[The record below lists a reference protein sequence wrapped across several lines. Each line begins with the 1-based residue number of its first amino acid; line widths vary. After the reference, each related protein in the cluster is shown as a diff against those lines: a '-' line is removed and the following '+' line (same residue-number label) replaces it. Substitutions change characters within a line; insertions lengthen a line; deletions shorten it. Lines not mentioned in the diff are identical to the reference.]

1 MSLGNFLGSVGG
13 AIGGL
18 FGDAIGGTITGAT
31 LGSGLG
37 SIGSSLGSLVGFG
50 SDALGLFND
59 LTGNSAKVQKE
70 LMAYQAQLQN
80 ASWKYQMSNRH
91 QLEVGDLRNAGL
103 NPILSANSAGAI
115 SAGIPNGALADSDS
129 ARYNARSSAALARQN
144 AAQVASLVQTNAS
157 TQARNEAEAKAA
169 IMNAESNRMSAVAG
183 ANRNNAEAG
192 YAAVRSK
199 NEALYPSNQPMPFK
213 YINSAKGMV
222 DQIENWF
229 DRRYGLPSNAS
240 PERRRR
246 YEVYING
253 VGSRH

>member
-1 MSLGNFLGSVGG
+1 M
-13 AIGGL
+13 GL
-18 FGDAIGGTITGAT
+18 FSSIGKVISSVTKPISSFIS
-31 LGSGLG
+31 GSG
-37 SIGSSLGSLVGFG
+37 IGDILGFG
-50 SDALGLFND
+50 SDALGIFND
-59 LTGNSAKVQKE
+59 LTGHSAKQQKE

-80 ASWKYQMSNRH
+80 ESWKYQMSNRH

-103 NPILSANSAGAI
+103 NPILSANSAGGI

-129 ARYNARSSAALARQN
+129 ARSGARSSAALARQN
-144 AAQVASLVQTNAS
+144 AAQVASLIQTNAS

-199 NEALYPSNQPMPFK
+199 NEALYPSNQPLPFK
-213 YINSAKGMV
+213 YLNSAKGMV
-222 DQIENWF
+222 DQLEDWF
-229 DRRYGLPSNAS
+229 DRRYGLPSDAS
-240 PERRRR
+240 PARRKR

>member
-1 MSLGNFLGSVGG
+1 M
-13 AIGGL
+13 GL
-18 FGDAIGGTITGAT
+18 FSSIGNAIQSITKPISSF
-31 LGSGLG
+31 LSGSG
-37 SIGSSLGSLVGFG
+37 IGDLMGFG

-103 NPILSANSAGAI
+103 NPILSANSGGSVA
-115 SAGIPNGALADSDS
+115 AGIPNGSLADSDS
-129 ARYNARSSAALARQN
+129 ARYGARSSAALARQN
-144 AAQVASLVQTNAS
+144 AAQVASLIQTNAS

-199 NEALYPSNQPMPFK
+199 NEALYPSNQPLPFK
-213 YINSAKGMV
+213 YFNSAKGMV
-222 DQIENWF
+222 DSIEDF
-229 DRRYGLPSNAS
+229 LDRRYGLPSNAS
-240 PERRRR
+240 PERRKR

>member
-1 MSLGNFLGSVGG
+1 M
-13 AIGGL
+13 GL
-18 FGDAIGGTITGAT
+18 FSSIGDAIQSFTKPVSSF
-31 LGSGLG
+31 LSGSG
-37 SIGSSLGSLVGFG
+37 IGDLMGFG

-80 ASWKYQMSNRH
+80 QSWKYQMSNRH

-103 NPILSANSAGAI
+103 NPILSANSAGSVA
-115 SAGIPNGALADSDS
+115 AGIPNGSLADSDS
-129 ARYNARSSAALARQN
+129 ARYGARSSAALARQN
-144 AAQVASLVQTNAS
+144 AAQVASLIQTNAS

-213 YINSAKGMV
+213 YFNSAKGMV
-222 DQIENWF
+222 DSIEDF
-229 DRRYGLPSNAS
+229 LDRRYGLPSNAS
-240 PERRRR
+240 PERRKR

>member
-1 MSLGNFLGSVGG
+1 M
-13 AIGGL
+13 GL
-18 FGDAIGGTITGAT
+18 FSSIGNAIQSVTKPVSGF
-31 LGSGLG
+31 LSGSG
-37 SIGSSLGSLVGFG
+37 IGDILGFG

-59 LTGNSAKVQKE
+59 LTGNSAKIQKE

-103 NPILSANSAGAI
+103 NPILSANSAGGIA
-115 SAGIPNGALADSDS
+115 AGIPNGALADSDS
-129 ARYNARSSAALARQN
+129 ARYGARSSAALARQN
-144 AAQVASLVQTNAS
+144 AAQVASLIQTNAT
-157 TQARNEAEAKAA
+157 TQARNEAEAKATL
-169 IMNAESNRMSAVAG
+169 MNAESNRMAAIAG

-199 NEALYPSNQPMPFK
+199 NEALYPSNQPLPFK
-213 YINSAKGMV
+213 YLNSAKGMV
-222 DQIENWF
+222 EQIEDLF

>member
-1 MSLGNFLGSVGG
+1 M
-13 AIGGL
+13 GL
-18 FGDAIGGTITGAT
+18 FSSIGNAISSVTKPFSGF
-31 LGSGLG
+31 LSGSG
-37 SIGSSLGSLVGFG
+37 IGDILGFG
-50 SDALGLFND
+50 SDAFGLYND

-80 ASWKYQMSNRH
+80 ESWKYQMSNRH

-103 NPILSANSAGAI
+103 NPILSANSAGSIA
-115 SAGIPNGALADSDS
+115 AGIPNGALADSDS
-129 ARYNARSSAALARQN
+129 ARYGARSNAALARQN
-144 AAQVASLVQTNAS
+144 AAQVASLIQTNAS

-199 NEALYPSNQPMPFK
+199 NEALYPSNQPLPFK

>member
-1 MSLGNFLGSVGG
+1 M
-13 AIGGL
+13 GL
-18 FGDAIGGTITGAT
+18 FSSIGNAISSVTKPFSSF
-31 LGSGLG
+31 LSGSG
-37 SIGSSLGSLVGFG
+37 IGDILGFG
-50 SDALGLFND
+50 SDAFGLYND

-103 NPILSANSAGAI
+103 NPILSANSAGGIA
-115 SAGIPNGALADSDS
+115 AGIPNGALADSDS
-129 ARYNARSSAALARQN
+129 ARYGARSSAALARQN
-144 AAQVASLVQTNAS
+144 AAQVASLIQTNAS

-169 IMNAESNRMSAVAG
+169 IMNAESNRMSAIAG

-199 NEALYPSNQPMPFK
+199 NEALYPSNQPLPFK
-213 YINSAKGMV
+213 YFNSAKGMV
-222 DQIENWF
+222 GEIENWF

>member
-1 MSLGNFLGSVGG
+1 M
-13 AIGGL
+13 GL
-18 FGDAIGGTITGAT
+18 FSSIGNAISSVTTPVSSF
-31 LGSGLG
+31 LSGSG
-37 SIGSSLGSLVGFG
+37 IGDILNFG
-50 SDALGLFND
+50 SDAFGLYND
-59 LTGNSAKVQKE
+59 LTGNSAKIQKQ

-103 NPILSANSAGAI
+103 NPILSANSAGGIA
-115 SAGIPNGALADSDS
+115 AGIPNGALADSDS
-129 ARYNARSSAALARQN
+129 ARYGARTSAALARQN
-144 AAQVASLVQTNAS
+144 AAQVASLIQTNAS

-169 IMNAESNRMSAVAG
+169 IMNAESNRMSAIAG

-199 NEALYPSNQPMPFK
+199 NEALYPSNQPLPFK
-213 YINSAKGMV
+213 YLNSAKGMV
-222 DQIENWF
+222 DEIENWF

-240 PERRRR
+240 PERKKR

>member
-1 MSLGNFLGSVGG
+1 M
-13 AIGGL
+13 GL
-18 FGDAIGGTITGAT
+18 FSSIGNVIKSVTKPVSSF
-31 LGSGLG
+31 LSGSG
-37 SIGSSLGSLVGFG
+37 IGDIFGFG
-50 SDALGLFND
+50 SDALGLYND

-129 ARYNARSSAALARQN
+129 ARYGARSSAALARQN
-144 AAQVASLVQTNAS
+144 AAQVASLIQTNAS

-199 NEALYPSNQPMPFK
+199 NEALYPSNQPLPFK

-222 DQIENWF
+222 ESLEDLL
-229 DRRYGLPSNAS
+229 DHRYGLPSNAS
-240 PERRRR
+240 PERRKR
-246 YEVYING
+246 YEVFING
-253 VGSRH
+253 VGRRQ

>member
-1 MSLGNFLGSVGG
+1 MGLLSSIGNAISSITKPVSGFLS
-13 AIGGL
+13 
-18 FGDAIGGTITGAT
+18 
-31 LGSGLG
+31 GSG
-37 SIGSSLGSLVGFG
+37 IGDILGFG
-50 SDALGLFND
+50 SDALGFYND
-59 LTGNSAKVQKE
+59 LTGNSAKVQKD

-103 NPILSANSAGAI
+103 NPILSANSAGGIA
-115 SAGIPNGALADSDS
+115 AGIPNGALADSDS
-129 ARYNARSSAALARQN
+129 ARYGARSSAALARQN
-144 AAQVASLVQTNAS
+144 AAQVASLIQTNAS

-169 IMNAESNRMSAVAG
+169 IMNAESNRMSAIAG

-199 NEALYPSNQPMPFK
+199 NEALYPSNQPLPFK
-213 YINSAKGMV
+213 YLNSAKGMV
-222 DQIENWF
+222 EQIEDLF

>member
-1 MSLGNFLGSVGG
+1 M
-13 AIGGL
+13 GL
-18 FGDAIGGTITGAT
+18 FSSIGNAIQSVTKPVSSF
-31 LGSGLG
+31 LSGSG
-37 SIGSSLGSLVGFG
+37 IGDLMGFG
-50 SDALGLFND
+50 SDVFGLYND

-80 ASWKYQMSNRH
+80 ESWKYQMSNRH

-103 NPILSANSAGAI
+103 NPILSANSAGSVA
-115 SAGIPNGALADSDS
+115 AGIPNGALADSDS
-129 ARYNARSSAALARQN
+129 ARYGARSSAALARQN
-144 AAQVASLVQTNAS
+144 AAQVASLIQTNAS

-169 IMNAESNRMSAVAG
+169 LMNAESNRMSAVAG

-199 NEALYPSNQPMPFK
+199 NEALYPSNQPLPFK
-213 YINSAKGMV
+213 YLNSAKGMV
-222 DQIENWF
+222 DQLEDWF
-229 DRRYGLPSNAS
+229 DRRYGLPSDAS
-240 PERRRR
+240 PARRKR

>member
-1 MSLGNFLGSVGG
+1 M
-13 AIGGL
+13 GL
-18 FGDAIGGTITGAT
+18 FSSIGNAIQSVTKPVSSF
-31 LGSGLG
+31 LSGSG
-37 SIGSSLGSLVGFG
+37 IGDLMGFG

-59 LTGNSAKVQKE
+59 LTGNSAKIQKE

-103 NPILSANSAGAI
+103 NPILSANSAGGIA
-115 SAGIPNGALADSDS
+115 AGIPNGALADSDS
-129 ARYNARSSAALARQN
+129 ARYGARSSAALARQN
-144 AAQVASLVQTNAS
+144 AAQVASLIQTNAS

-169 IMNAESNRMSAVAG
+169 LMNAESNRMSAVAG

-199 NEALYPSNQPMPFK
+199 NEALYPSNQPLPFK
-213 YINSAKGMV
+213 YLNSAKGMV
-222 DQIENWF
+222 EQIEDLF

>member
-1 MSLGNFLGSVGG
+1 M
-13 AIGGL
+13 GL
-18 FGDAIGGTITGAT
+18 
-31 LGSGLG
+31 LS
-37 SIGSSLGSLVGFG
+37 SIGNAISSVTKPFSGFLSSSGIGDILGIG
-50 SDALGLFND
+50 SDAFGLYND

-103 NPILSANSAGAI
+103 NPILSANSAGGIA
-115 SAGIPNGALADSDS
+115 AGIPNGALADSDS
-129 ARYNARSSAALARQN
+129 ARYGARSSAALARQN

-157 TQARNEAEAKAA
+157 TQARNEAEAKATL
-169 IMNAESNRMSAVAG
+169 MNAESNRMAAIAG

-199 NEALYPSNQPMPFK
+199 NEALYPSNQPLPFK
-213 YINSAKGMV
+213 YLNSAKGMV
-222 DQIENWF
+222 GQIEDLF

>member
-1 MSLGNFLGSVGG
+1 M
-13 AIGGL
+13 GL
-18 FGDAIGGTITGAT
+18 FSSIGNAITSITKPVSGF
-31 LGSGLG
+31 LSGSG
-37 SIGSSLGSLVGFG
+37 IGDILGFG

-59 LTGNSAKVQKE
+59 LTGNSAKIQKE

-80 ASWKYQMSNRH
+80 ESWKYQMSNRH

-103 NPILSANSAGAI
+103 NPILSANSAGGIA
-115 SAGIPNGALADSDS
+115 AGIPNGALADSDS
-129 ARYNARSSAALARQN
+129 ARYGARSSAALARQN
-144 AAQVASLVQTNAS
+144 AAQVASLIQTNAS

-169 IMNAESNRMSAVAG
+169 LMNAESNRMSAVAG

-199 NEALYPSNQPMPFK
+199 NEALYPSNQPLPFK
-213 YINSAKGMV
+213 YLNSAKGMV
-222 DQIENWF
+222 EQIEDLF

>member
-1 MSLGNFLGSVGG
+1 M
-13 AIGGL
+13 GL
-18 FGDAIGGTITGAT
+18 FSSIGNAIQSVTKPFSSF
-31 LGSGLG
+31 LSGSG
-37 SIGSSLGSLVGFG
+37 IGDLMGFG

-59 LTGNSAKVQKE
+59 LTGNSAKIQKE

-103 NPILSANSAGAI
+103 NPILSANNSAGSI

-129 ARYNARSSAALARQN
+129 ARYGARSSAALARQN
-144 AAQVASLVQTNAS
+144 AAQVASLIQTNAS

-183 ANRNNAEAG
+183 ANRNNAEAS

-199 NEALYPSNQPMPFK
+199 NEALYPSNQPLPFK
-213 YINSAKGMV
+213 YFNSAKGMV
-222 DQIENWF
+222 DSIEDF
-229 DRRYGLPSNAS
+229 LDRRYGLPSNAS

-246 YEVYING
+246 YEVFVNG
-253 VGSRH
+253 VGRRQ

>member
-1 MSLGNFLGSVGG
+1 M
-13 AIGGL
+13 GL
-18 FGDAIGGTITGAT
+18 FSSISNAIQSVVKPVSSF
-31 LGSGLG
+31 LSGSG
-37 SIGSSLGSLVGFG
+37 IGDLMGFG
-50 SDALGLFND
+50 SDALGLYND

-80 ASWKYQMSNRH
+80 ESWKYQMSNRH

-103 NPILSANSAGAI
+103 NPILSANSAGGIA
-115 SAGIPNGALADSDS
+115 AGIPNGSLVDSDS
-129 ARYNARSSAALARQN
+129 ARYGARSSAALARQN
-144 AAQVASLVQTNAS
+144 AAQVASLIQTNAS

-169 IMNAESNRMSAVAG
+169 LMNAESNRMSAVAG

-199 NEALYPSNQPMPFK
+199 NEALYPSNQPLPFK
-213 YINSAKGMV
+213 YLNSAKGMV
-222 DQIENWF
+222 EQIEDLF